1 MAVQSREEAADWAL
15 KIKNTAQ
22 SASVRDT
29 QKKEMERQLRIA
41 KELSNLIVYCRSV
54 AFSAD
59 QIKKKDF
66 LFYEMSS
73 FPEAKAEKLMCQ
85 TELKFFLKYHQ
96 VIKLFSSCILVA
108 CIYYRKEPHG
118 CQFDACIVVS
128 RSTM

>member
-1 MAVQSREEAADWAL
+1 MYNNLLLLLQMAVQSRDEAIDWCS
-15 KIKNTAQ
+15 KIRNTAQ

-29 QKKEMERQLRIA
+29 IKKEMERQLRIA

-54 AFSAD
+54 PFVAEHIR
-59 QIKKKDF
+59 QRGF

-96 VIKLFSSCILVA
+96 VILYTGIL
-108 CIYYRKEPHG
+108 
-118 CQFDACIVVS
+118 
-128 RSTM
+128 